1 MNQRHVHNFLCFQI
15 NATATQVQVDSNP
28 AYEESM
34 MIEEIK
40 LKANSVY
47 DLTTPTAPDHPHYD
61 YIGMYAAAMPH
72 PPVEEDCDCDIKQ
85 SHMYED
91 VSKICHYSSASDSI
105 TSHTHM
111 HTRIT

>member
-1 MNQRHVHNFLCFQI
+1 MIVHNFLCFQI
-15 NATATQVQVDSNP
+15 NATANQVQVDGNP

-34 MIEEIK
+34 TIEEIK

-47 DLTTPTAPDHPHYD
+47 DLATPTAPDHHYD

-72 PPVEEDCDCDIKQ
+72 PLVEKDCDDDIKQ

-91 VSKICHYSSASDSI
+91 VSKICH
-105 TSHTHM
+105 
-111 HTRIT
+111 